1 MRQMRW
7 LGGIA
12 LLAGALVLTG
22 AAAQQQKRRGPEL
35 LPAPEVRFTPKFE
48 AIAETGL
55 LMNGLAHPN
64 YLALEKHLQ
73 GKGPQ
78 DEDTWAF
85 ARGQALLIA
94 ETGNLLL
101 LRPPRNDGRDL
112 WMRRATGLRE
122 SAAALGRQLT
132 GRDLARS
139 RSALTDVVRRCN
151 NCHESFRVP
160 TRIGP
165 NVEPVPG
172 VKGGVRDTE

>member
-1 MRQMRW
+1 MRW
-7 LGGIA
+7 LAGIA
-12 LLAGALVLTG
+12 LLAVAIALTG
-22 AAAQQQKRRGPEL
+22 AAAQQQKRSGPEL
-35 LPAPEVRFTPKFE
+35 LPAPEARFTPKFE

-78 DEDTWAF
+78 DDDTWTF
-85 ARGQALLIA
+85 ARGQAMLIA

-101 LRPPRNDGRDL
+101 LRPPRNEGRDL

-122 SAAALGRQLT
+122 SAATLGRRLA
-132 GRDLARS
+132 GRDPVRS
-139 RSALTDVVRRCN
+139 RSALTDVARRCN

-165 NVEPVPG
+165 NVEPAPG
-172 VKGGVRDTE
+172 VKGGERDTD